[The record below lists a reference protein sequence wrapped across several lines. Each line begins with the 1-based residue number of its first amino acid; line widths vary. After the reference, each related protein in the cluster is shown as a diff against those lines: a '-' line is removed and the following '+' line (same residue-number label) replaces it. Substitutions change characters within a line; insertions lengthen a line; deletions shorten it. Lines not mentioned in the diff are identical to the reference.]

1 MILLAGAAGTLG
13 SAVARALKKENQK
26 FIAIDVN
33 SEKLKAIEGLAEK
46 TAVCDM
52 SKKESLSGILK
63 EVKTVIST
71 VGLQRESENVTY
83 MDVDFQGNKNLLDA
97 AKANGAEQ
105 FIYVSA
111 LATKKDAP
119 RKVHQAKWL
128 MECALKDSG
137 MTYTIFRPSGF
148 MSDYIWY
155 FGKEMKTKDT
165 FEIMGDGEMR
175 VQPIHIDDLGTC
187 IAKAIGNKK
196 ASNKIFPIGGP
207 EAISLNQILDFYQEF
222 FKRQVKIIRTPL
234 EEAEKRGIPKDFL
247 LRMKTDSVCDITDV
261 KNAFGLKFRSLKDCV
276 REVDWS
282 KV

>member
-13 SAVARALKKENQK
+13 SAVARALKRENLK

-33 SEKLKAIEGLAEK
+33 AEKLKAIEGLAEK

-52 SKKESLSGILK
+52 AKKESLSGLLK
-63 EVKTVIST
+63 GVKTVIST

-83 MDVDFQGNKNLLDA
+83 MSVDFQGNKNLLDE

-111 LATKKDAP
+111 LATKEDAP

-128 MECALKDSG
+128 MECALRESG
-137 MTYTIFRPSGF
+137 VKYTIFRPSGF

-165 FEIMGDGEMR
+165 FEILGTGEMK

-187 IAKAIGNKK
+187 IAKSVGNPK
-196 ASNKIFPIGGP
+196 AFDKVFPIGGP
-207 EAISLNQILDFYQEF
+207 EQMTLNQILDFYQEF
-222 FKRQVKIIRTPL
+222 FNRKVKIIRTPL
-234 EEAEKRGIPKDFL
+234 EEAEKKGLPKDFL

-261 KNAFGLKFRSLKDCV
+261 KNAFGLKFRSLKECV
-276 REVDWS
+276 KEVDWS

>member
-13 SAVARALKKENQK
+13 SAVARALKRENLK

-33 SEKLKAIEGLAEK
+33 AEKLKAIEGLAEK

-52 SKKESLSGILK
+52 AKKESLSGLLK
-63 EVKTVIST
+63 GVKTVIST

-83 MDVDFQGNKNLLDA
+83 MSVDFQGNKNLLDE

-111 LATKKDAP
+111 LATKEDAP

-128 MECALKDSG
+128 MECALRESG
-137 MTYTIFRPSGF
+137 VKYTTFRPSGF

-165 FEIMGDGEMR
+165 FEILGTGEMK
-175 VQPIHIDDLGTC
+175 VQPIHIDDLATC
-187 IAKAIGNKK
+187 IAKAVGNPK
-196 ASNKIFPIGGP
+196 AFDKVFPIGGP
-207 EAISLNQILDFYQEF
+207 EQMTLNQILDFYQEF
-222 FKRQVKIIRTPL
+222 FNRKVKIIRTPL
-234 EEAEKRGIPKDFL
+234 EEAEKKGLPKDFL

-261 KNAFGLKFRSLKDCV
+261 KNAFGLKFRSLKECV
-276 REVDWS
+276 KEVDWS

>member
-13 SAVARALKKENQK
+13 SAVARALKRDNQK

-33 SEKLKAIEGLAEK
+33 SEKLKAIEELAEK

-111 LATKKDAP
+111 LATKEDAP

-128 MECALKDSG
+128 MECALKESG

-165 FEIMGDGEMR
+165 FEILGDGEMR

-187 IAKAIGNKK
+187 ITKAIGNKK
-196 ASNKIFPIGGP
+196 AYNKIFPIGGP
-207 EAISLNQILDFYQEF
+207 EAMSLNQILDFYQDF
-222 FKRQVKIIRTPL
+222 FNKKVKIIRTPL

-247 LRMKTDSVCDITDV
+247 LRMKTDSVCDMTDV
-261 KNAFGLKFRSLKDCV
+261 KNAFELKFRSLKDCV